1 MGNVNSHINVNKHKY
16 IKLLILIIILLG
28 ECRALKVSVRTDQ
41 LAVMVVGCI
50 LRFKRLFHS
59 AYVQ

>member
-50 LRFKRLFHS
+50 FEI
-59 AYVQ
+59 